1 MMNTE
6 QILKVLKNER
16 ECIKRQSEYATAK
29 SFIPKCNRDCANC
42 DLCLPDTEILEVYDF
57 LINAYS
63 MTEVHIKVSQEEAD
77 KLIEILN
84 RNAKGGVRLAAI
96 GYPDTGMSYPT
107 FTIETAPDET
117 AREIFHGICP
127 YTNIKC
133 EKWTCSVCKV
143 EKRER
148 KFMEGDTE

>member
-1 MMNTE
+1 MNTE

-16 ECIKRQSEYATAK
+16 ECIARQNGKCDRNCAK
-29 SFIPKCNRDCANC
+29 C

-84 RNAKGGVRLAAI
+84 RNAKDGVRLADI
-96 GYPDTGMSYPT
+96 GYPDTGVSYPT
-107 FTIETAPDET
+107 
-117 AREIFHGICP
+117 
-127 YTNIKC
+127 YTV
-133 EKWTCSVCKV
+133 TT
-143 EKRER
+143 
-148 KFMEGDTE
+148 EGDTD